1 MPNHIYSAEYLRELC
16 EKHRTDL
23 AGLARLTGRSL
34 GELEAWASGARHP
47 SEELVKDVSHIN
59 THSFEEERDS
69 IPEGY
74 GSFDGEDDIS
84 ETEAAKN
91 WFDDAIGAM
100 EDGGD

>member
-34 GELEAWASGARHP
+34 GELQAWATGAQHP
-47 SEELVKDVSHIN
+47 SEDLVRDVSRMN
-59 THSFEEERDS
+59 TRAFEIEYDA

-74 GSFDGEDDIS
+74 GSYDGEDDIS
-84 ETEAAKN
+84 ETEASEN